1 MDARDGVASEAG
13 PDEEFQDVSATV
25 HPSAIVHP
33 GADLGEGVEIG
44 PFCEVGPNVVLEAG
58 VRLHARASVIGHTRL
73 GEGCELFEGAVLG
86 GLPQILGE
94 RSSPDAR
101 LVVGPRG
108 VFREHTTVSTGSS
121 RHSGLTQIGADAFL
135 MQGTHIGH
143 DCRLG
148 DHCVLANGVMVG
160 GHVVLGDQVWIG
172 GMAALHQFTHVGD
185 HAFIAGGAIVV
196 GDVVPFG
203 AVVGNRAA
211 LSGLNLTGL
220 KRRGFDRARLHT
232 LRRAYKALFEAPGP
246 FSERVDT
253 VRREFP
259 GAQDVADLLA
269 FIEDPARTR
278 ELCQPRR
285 A

>member
-1 MDARDGVASEAG
+1 MDARDGLASEAG
-13 PDEEFQDVSATV
+13 SHEEFQGVNAKV
-25 HPSAIVHP
+25 HPSAIVHS
-33 GADLGEGVEIG
+33 GAELGDGVEIG

-58 VRLHARASVIGHTRL
+58 VRLRARASVLGHTRL

-94 RSSPDAR
+94 QSSPDAR

-108 VFREHTTVSTGSS
+108 TFRENVTVSTGSP
-121 RHSGLTQIGADAFL
+121 RHTGLTEIGADAYF
-135 MQGTHIGH
+135 MESVHIGH

-148 DHCVLANGVMVG
+148 ARSVLANGVKLA

-203 AVVGNRAA
+203 AVVGNRAV
-211 LSGLNLTGL
+211 LTGLNLTGL

-232 LRRAYKALFEAPGP
+232 LRRAFKALFDGPGQ
-246 FSERVDT
+246 FADRVET
-253 VRREFP
+253 VRRDFP
-259 GAQDVADLLA
+259 DAPDVTALLT

-278 ELCQPRR
+278 DLCQSGR